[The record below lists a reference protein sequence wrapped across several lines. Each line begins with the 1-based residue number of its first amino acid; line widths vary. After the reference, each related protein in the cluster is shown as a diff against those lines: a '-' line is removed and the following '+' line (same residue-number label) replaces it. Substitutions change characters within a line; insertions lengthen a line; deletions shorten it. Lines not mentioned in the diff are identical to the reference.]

1 MGNACEERVLGE
13 QGQGTWV
20 IRTEARLVWAVVEAV
35 GDEGDGQ
42 IRRVA
47 WR

>member
-20 IRTEARLVWAVVEAV
+20 IGTEARVVWAVVEAV
-35 GDEGDGQ
+35 GDEGDRQ